1 MLKNVQLSIWY
12 LLSHL
17 LRTRHRCYPVITPLQ
32 DQRGDVNL
40 LQIGTQII
48 LLAERSHHVHSD
60 VHVHQWIIVQRFGV
74 LLLVSLVPVERHDFL
89 FKALE
94 LCLCC
99 LPGRFPASN
108 LPQFFATLPT
118 NYLLSCIKVI
128 ATSPGGRGI
137 EDDYARCKISWPM
150 SK

>member
-1 MLKNVQLSIWY
+1 MLKNEQVSIWY

-17 LRTRHRCYPVITPLQ
+17 LRTRHLWYPVITPVQ
-32 DQRGDVNL
+32 DQGGDGNL

-94 LCLCC
+94 LCLWC
-99 LPGRFPASN
+99 LPSRFP
-108 LPQFFATLPT
+108 
-118 NYLLSCIKVI
+118 VI
-128 ATSPGGRGI
+128 NFP
-137 EDDYARCKISWPM
+137 P
-150 SK
+150 